1 MFALLLATTN
11 AHKSREFTEIL
22 GADFIVRDL
31 RQLPNAPVIEE
42 NGRSFAENA
51 ELKAVAV
58 SRLTSELV
66 VADDSGLE
74 VEALGGAPGI
84 YSARYAGPR
93 ATDNE
98 NIRKLLAAL
107 EGQPGG
113 KINRHARFCCAI
125 ALARRGVVEE
135 TFHGEVTGTI
145 APGPSGG
152 NGFGYDPI
160 FRPDGFDRTFAELAT
175 EIKNRI
181 SHRAAAIARLRDYL
195 SSKRSAPNE

>member
-42 NGRSFAENA
+42 NGRSFVENA

-160 FRPDGFDRTFAELAT
+160 FRQDGFDRTFAELAA
-175 EIKNRI
+175 EIKNHI